1 MGPFE
6 LFFIVGLI
14 LVITV
19 ACFILSTMMKTRREP
34 TPTHSMPLSELRQ
47 EIVQIVLESTV
58 PLRDTIVQLEDRI
71 DALESRLSARDEGHL
86 LDSQR
91 QVSSQGLDEIDDD

>member
-1 MGPFE
+1 MGPSE

-19 ACFILSTMMKTRREP
+19 ACFILSTMMKRRRGP

-58 PLRDTIVQLEDRI
+58 PLRDTIVQLEQRLHV
-71 DALESRLSARDEGHL
+71 LEAGLSARDEGHL

-91 QVSSQGLDEIDDD
+91 QASSQGLDEIDDD

>member
-1 MGPFE
+1 MGPYE

-19 ACFILSTMMKTRREP
+19 ACFILSTMMKTRRGP
-34 TPTHSMPLSELRQ
+34 KQNTSMLLSELRQ

-58 PLRDTIVQLEDRI
+58 PLRDTIVQLDERLH
-71 DALESRLSARDEGHL
+71 ALESRVSARDEGHL
-86 LDSQR
+86 LDSPR
-91 QVSSQGLDEIDDD
+91 QASSQGLDEIDDD